1 MTKMCTLTLAGLLG
15 LGMLSGCQQER
26 HEAIPASAQNVAE
39 SRDGDVRFT
48 APKSGEVY
56 VYDVNKDELV
66 YSGRIRQGETLAL
79 QREQDKDQIRIDSQV
94 VSTGDLKEGN
104 KYRIFY
110 KPSEKSEAGMAS
122 DSSGA
127 QGNIVREEKTTVI
140 QQAPPAQPAADSQKT
155 VTETQT
161 HTTPSG
167 NVIVEEKKTT
177 TETKP

>member
-15 LGMLSGCQQER
+15 LGMLSGCQHER
-26 HEAIPASAQNVAE
+26 HESIPASAQNVAE

-48 APKSGEVY
+48 APNNGEVY

-66 YSGRIRQGETLAL
+66 YSGKIHKGETLEL
-79 QREQDKDQIRIDSQV
+79 QREQDEDQIRLDSQV

-127 QGNIVREEKTTVI
+127 QGNVVREEKTTVI
-140 QQAPPAQPAADSQKT
+140 QQAPPAQPADSQKT
-155 VTETQT
+155 VTEIQT